1 MAQFPKYSSLKLL
14 ISYFLLLG
22 LMAGAVWF
30 LFQQQA
36 SLDKQLSVENTDKK
50 QLIYT
55 ELIRDLYESD
65 NYARVA
71 LQMDDEKSK
80 QLFLSKN
87 TSVVAKIDY
96 LQSTELIAE
105 KNILDT
111 LKIYLRD
118 KEQNIL
124 NIKKLQANVEESP
137 IGEVLNKIRNLENV
151 KGKLTLDSFIQNPK
165 ELSPYERNVAQDYI
179 DYLNNNVPKDSS
191 NTISVAEADSIVSTS
206 KRLLEDAQKKSN
218 KRSVTIKNKEIE
230 LLQNELR
237 ITQKLSDIILQLRN
251 VAEQEASKIQQIK
264 IENQKETLALLQK
277 GAIACI
283 AVVLFFFILLSS
295 DFFRNKTYRQQLE
308 LAQQK
313 TDKLL
318 ESREQLMTMVSHDI
332 KTPLQSLLGYSE
344 KLLAV
349 ESQVE
354 NREAL
359 IKIKS
364 ASNYIQQ
371 LVSGLL
377 DYVRM
382 EKGKVAVNES
392 AFELNVLI
400 EEIAQNIADL
410 NQEKEVE
417 LDYKID
423 ATEGLMYY
431 GDYSKIQQIFYNLI
445 GNAFKFTEKGS
456 VTIQTSIVE
465 KQLEITVQD
474 TGIGISKDEISK
486 LFKPFSQ
493 ANSQIEMLYGGTG
506 LGLSI
511 CYRLIQLLGGKIELE
526 SEENSGSRFY
536 ISLPIKPIPTKEKRE
551 KIALESCLLLDDD
564 ENQLALT
571 KSLLAPHFKD
581 IFSFTNGKNAIQF
594 LEKQQVSLLIT
605 DIQMPFLNGFEF
617 LKNVKLN
624 QSLNL
629 IPVVAI
635 TGSVLNENEF
645 LTEDR
650 FDYFLSKPYSGSQL
664 LAIISELSHQKLES
678 NDVRRAKI
686 PVFLVDFIGNDP
698 EKINEFLVNY
708 LSDFEKDLSVFQQA
722 VSIKDLT
729 AIGNIVHKMQTMI
742 SQFQEKDL
750 VFLLKA
756 LEEKTKSI
764 DSIQEIVSELN
775 QLEVSL
781 LDFNLK
787 IKHLIQTD

>member
-1 MAQFPKYSSLKLL
+1 MAKFSKYSSLKLL
-14 ISYFLLLG
+14 VSYFLLLG

-36 SLDKQLSVENTDKK
+36 NLDQQLSVENTDKK

-71 LQMDDEKSK
+71 LQTNDETSK
-80 QLFLSKN
+80 KVFLSKN
-87 TSVVAKIDY
+87 ASVVAKIEY
-96 LQSTELIAE
+96 LQSKELIADE
-105 KNILDT
+105 NLLDT
-111 LKIYLRD
+111 LKIYLKD

-124 NIKKLQANVEESP
+124 NIRKLQANVEESP

-151 KGKLTLDSFIQNPK
+151 KGKLTLESFIQNPK
-165 ELSPYERNVAQDYI
+165 ELSSYERNVAQDYI
-179 DYLNNNVPKDSS
+179 NYLNNNVPKDSS

-206 KRLLEDAQKKSN
+206 KRLLEDAQKKIN

-251 VAEQEASKIQQIK
+251 VAEQEAAKKQQIK
-264 IENQKETLALLQK
+264 IENQKETLDLLQK

-308 LAQQK
+308 LEQQK
-313 TDKLL
+313 TEKLL
-318 ESREQLMTMVSHDI
+318 ESREQLMTTVSHDI

-344 KLLAV
+344 KLLAS

-354 NREAL
+354 NRDAL

-400 EEIAQNIADL
+400 EEIAQSIADL
-410 NQEKEVE
+410 NQEKDVE
-417 LDYKID
+417 LAYKID
-423 ATEGLMYY
+423 ATEGFLYY

-456 VTIQTSIVE
+456 VIIQTSIVN
-465 KQLEITVQD
+465 KQLEITIQD
-474 TGIGISKDEISK
+474 TGIGISKEDISK

-511 CYRLIQLLGGKIELE
+511 CNRLVQLLGGKIELE
-526 SEENSGSRFY
+526 SEQNKGSKFH
-536 ISLPIKPIPTKEKRE
+536 IFLPIKPIPSKEKRE
-551 KIALESCLLLDDD
+551 KIDLETCLLLDDD

-571 KSLLAPHFKD
+571 KALLAPYFKD
-581 IFSFTNGKNAIQF
+581 IVTFINGKKAMQF

-617 LKNVKLN
+617 LKAVKSN
-624 QSLNL
+624 ESLKR
-629 IPVVAI
+629 IPTVAI
-635 TGSVLNENEF
+635 TGSVLNENDF

-650 FDYFLSKPYSGSQL
+650 FDYFLSKPYSSTQL
-664 LAIISELSHQKLES
+664 VAIISELSHQKLEI
-678 NDVRRAKI
+678 NDINSPKL
-686 PVFLVDFIGNDP
+686 PVFLVNFIGNDT
-698 EKINEFLVNY
+698 EKINEFLLNY
-708 LSDFEKDLSVFQQA
+708 LADLEHDKVIFNQAIANSDLS
-722 VSIKDLT
+722 T
-729 AIGNIVHKMQTMI
+729 IGNVAHKMQSMI
-742 SQFQEKDL
+742 SQFQENEL
-750 VFLLKA
+750 VVLLKNI
-756 LEEKTKSI
+756 EVKTKTATTI
-764 DSIQEIVSELN
+764 NEIAPELN
-775 QLEVSL
+775 QLETSL
-781 LDFNLK
+781 SKFQLK
-787 IKHLIQTD
+787 IKRLIQTD

>member
-1 MAQFPKYSSLKLL
+1 MAQFSKYSSLKLL
-14 ISYFLLLG
+14 LSYFLLLG

-36 SLDKQLSVENTDKK
+36 NLDKQLSVENTDKK

-71 LQMDDEKSK
+71 LQTNDDSSK
-80 QLFLSKN
+80 QVFLSKN
-87 TSVVAKIDY
+87 ASVVAKIEY
-96 LQSTELIAE
+96 LQSKELIAE
-105 KNILDT
+105 EKLLDT
-111 LKIYLRD
+111 LKIYLKD

-124 NIKKLQANVEESP
+124 NIRKLQANVEESP

-179 DYLNNNVPKDSS
+179 NYLNNNVPKDSS
-191 NTISVAEADSIVSTS
+191 NTISVAEADSIVTTS
-206 KRLLEDAQKKSN
+206 KRLLEEAQKKIN

-237 ITQKLSDIILQLRN
+237 ITQKLSDIILELRN
-251 VAEQEASKIQQIK
+251 VAEQEASKKQQIK
-264 IENQKETLALLQK
+264 IENQKETLDLLQK

-308 LAQQK
+308 LEQQK
-313 TDKLL
+313 TEKLL
-318 ESREQLMTMVSHDI
+318 ESREQLMTTVSHDI

-344 KLLAV
+344 KLLAS

-354 NREAL
+354 NRDAL

-382 EKGKVAVNES
+382 EKGKIAVNES

-400 EEIAQNIADL
+400 EEIAQSIADL
-410 NQEKEVE
+410 HQEKDVE
-417 LDYKID
+417 LKYKID
-423 ATEGLMYY
+423 ATEEFLYY

-456 VTIQTSIVE
+456 VIIQTSVIDNE
-465 KQLEITVQD
+465 LEIMVQD
-474 TGIGISKDEISK
+474 TGIGISKEDISK

-511 CYRLIQLLGGKIELE
+511 CNRLVQHLGGKIELE
-526 SEENSGSRFY
+526 SEQNKGSKFH
-536 ISLPIKPIPTKEKRE
+536 IFLPVKSIPTKVKRE
-551 KIALESCLLLDDD
+551 KIELKSCLLLDDD

-571 KSLLAPHFKD
+571 KSLLAPYFKD
-581 IFSFTNGKNAIQF
+581 IFTFTNGKKAMQF

-617 LKNVKLN
+617 LKAVKSN
-624 QSLNL
+624 ESLKR
-629 IPVVAI
+629 IPTVAI
-635 TGSVLNENEF
+635 TGSVLNEDDF
-645 LTEDR
+645 LTSDR
-650 FDYFLSKPYSGSQL
+650 FDYFLSKPYSSSQL
-664 LAIISELSHQKLES
+664 LAVISELSHQKLEI
-678 NDVRRAKI
+678 NDISSAKL
-686 PVFLVDFIGNDP
+686 PVFLTDFIGDDT
-698 EKINEFLVNY
+698 EKINEFLINY
-708 LSDFEKDLSVFQQA
+708 LIDFENDLSVFQKA
-722 VSIKDLT
+722 ISIKDLA
-729 AIGNIVHKMQTMI
+729 AIGTIVHKMQTMI
-742 SQFQEKDL
+742 SQFQEQEL
-750 VFLLKA
+750 VVLLKD
-756 LEEKTKSI
+756 LEEKTKSKG
-764 DSIQEIVSELN
+764 SIQEILPELDL
-775 QLEVSL
+775 LELSL
-781 LDFNLK
+781 LDFK
-787 IKHLIQTD
+787 STVKCLIQTD